1 MPKPEKV
8 QAVQELRA
16 RLQRARGVILADF
29 RGLSVPELESL
40 REELRK
46 NGVELRV
53 VKNTLFGLAAQ
64 EEGLRGLEPF
74 LLGPTAVA
82 FAYDDPTVPA
92 RTVMEFIR
100 QHRKLEVKGGFV
112 EGRVVDAAG
121 VRALAELPSRAELLA
136 RVVGGVQAPL
146 GGLVRLLTGL
156 QRNLLYAL
164 DQIRQR
170 RESQA

>member
-1 MPKPEKV
+1 MPKPEKI
-8 QAVQELRA
+8 QAVQERRD
-16 RLQRARGVILADF
+16 RLQRVRGLVLTDF
-29 RGLSVPELESL
+29 RGLSVPEMERL

-64 EEGLRGLEPF
+64 EAGLHGLEAF
-74 LLGPTAVA
+74 LEGPTAVA

-100 QHRKLEVKGGFV
+100 QYRKLEVKGGLV
-112 EGRVVDAAG
+112 EGRIVDATG
-121 VRALAELPSRAELLA
+121 VRALAELPPRAELLA
-136 RVVGGVQAPL
+136 RVAGGIQAPL
-146 GGLVRLLTGL
+146 GGLLQVLSGL
-156 QRNLLYAL
+156 QRNLVYVL
-164 DQIRQR
+164 DRIREK

>member
-8 QAVQELRA
+8 QAVQELRD
-16 RLQRARGVILADF
+16 RLQRVRGLVLTDF
-29 RGLSVPELESL
+29 RGLSVPEMESL
-40 REELRK
+40 REALRR

-64 EEGLRGLEPF
+64 EAGLTGMEAFLE
-74 LLGPTAVA
+74 GPTAVA

-100 QHRKLEVKGGFV
+100 QHRKLEVKGGLV
-112 EGRVVDAAG
+112 EGRVLDAAG
-121 VRALAELPSRAELLA
+121 VRALAELPSRGELLA
-136 RVVGGVQAPL
+136 RVVGGIQAPL
-146 GGLVRLLTGL
+146 GGLVRVLTGL
-156 QRNLLYAL
+156 QRNLVYVL
-164 DQIRQR
+164 DQIREK